1 MIISTLACLALAIY
15 AVTTSTLFAAYAV
28 IAISFI
34 FLFIMLRRLVKSLN
48 ALRESEEKY
57 AAAINA
63 GLNAIITCPPDNEI
77 TENKDASIPNTIC
90 TRAKENSRA
99 AGKPGVRGDN
109 KETD

>member
-1 MIISTLACLALAIY
+1 MVMSTLACLALAIY
-15 AVTTSTLFAAYAV
+15 AVTTSSLFAAYAV

-57 AAAINA
+57 AEAIDASVNA
-63 GLNAIITCPPDNEI
+63 MIISPPYNEI
-77 TENKDASIPNTIC
+77 TENNDAPLSNTGG
-90 TRAKENSRA
+90 TRVKVNGYA
-99 AGKPGVRGDN
+99 PGQLEVREDN